1 MGKAIKIDN
10 LLPKELRAD
19 LDKNP
24 KITISINCDLNI
36 MLKDLSPTQELKV
49 ILNLTLKMTAPQK
62 S

>member
-1 MGKAIKIDN
+1 MDY
-10 LLPKELRAD
+10 LLPKKLMAD
-19 LDKNP
+19 LEKNP

>member
-1 MGKAIKIDN
+1 MGKAIKMDN
-10 LLPKELRAD
+10 LLSKELRAD
-19 LDKNP
+19 FEKNP

-49 ILNLTLKMTAPQK
+49 ILNLTLKRTAPRK